1 MPFPLLIVVPL
12 LAVKGAFLGR
22 LVYRSRLKA
31 RADRR
36 FRCRIE
42 RGPGPTGH
50 IQISVGT
57 RDLVV
62 YYESGPTADFVVTR
76 RGMEWATGERVD
88 VTDEDLKRMH
98 TTLKAWA
105 RARGSTVVFFDA

>member
-22 LVYRSRLKA
+22 LVYRSRLRA
-31 RADRR
+31 RADQR
-36 FRCRIE
+36 FRCRIK
-42 RGPGPTGH
+42 RGPGPGH
-50 IQISVGT
+50 IHIPVGT

-76 RGMEWATGERVD
+76 RGMKWATGEPVEM
-88 VTDEDLKRMH
+88 TDEDIKRMR

-105 RARGSTVVFFDA
+105 RARGSSVVFFDA

>member
-12 LAVKGAFLGR
+12 LAVKGAFVGR
-22 LVYRSRLKA
+22 LVYRSRLRA

-36 FRCRIE
+36 FRCRIKK
-42 RGPGPTGH
+42 GPGPTGH
-50 IQISVGT
+50 IHVSVGT

-76 RGMEWATGERVD
+76 GGMKWATGVPVD
-88 VTDEDLKRMH
+88 MTDEDLKRMR

-105 RARGSTVVFFDA
+105 QARGSSVDFFDA